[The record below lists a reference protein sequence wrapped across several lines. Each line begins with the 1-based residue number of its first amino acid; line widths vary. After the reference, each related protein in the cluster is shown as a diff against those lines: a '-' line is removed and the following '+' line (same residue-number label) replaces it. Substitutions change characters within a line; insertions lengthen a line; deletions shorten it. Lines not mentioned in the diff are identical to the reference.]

1 VVVANTVPVL
11 LDVEVVVDRSYVVLV
26 VVPVAVVLVLL
37 VENAVSVDREVDAEV
52 DTTVGT
58 CLVHM

>member
-1 VVVANTVPVL
+1 MVVANTVPVL